1 VGLAPTFCFRPMYK
15 QNQTLVG
22 LLEPVI
28 SAMGYEMLGIEQV
41 SRGRDSLVRVYID
54 RDQGITLADCERVSG
69 QVTGVLDV
77 EDPIRGSYHLEVSSP
92 GVERPLFT
100 LEQCGRYLGRDIRV
114 RLRSKLEGRRKLS
127 GKLLELNDAVLV
139 IDEEGTR
146 YEVPAE
152 MIDRAYLVADGGRDL
167 KVE

>member
-1 VGLAPTFCFRPMYK
+1 MYK

>member
-1 VGLAPTFCFRPMYK
+1 MGLAPTFCFRPMYK